1 MSDPF
6 GGVRRNDKGDGEHQ
20 ISVDQPTK
28 RGLPKIR
35 VWRCWSVRDG
45 GWVPSVRVSAIRHVR
60 QSTTQVLEKT
70 EQQPWFH
77 DCELLVVKGCQ
88 VRDKTCRGTACPM
101 AINGAQLRARV
112 EKGLPDGVIGQRAKQ
127 QGKDGCQASP
137 FSSLLSFPFLDPV
150 LRMGVGRILIVAFVW
165 P

>member
-1 MSDPF
+1 
-6 GGVRRNDKGDGEHQ
+6 
-20 ISVDQPTK
+20 
-28 RGLPKIR
+28 
-35 VWRCWSVRDG
+35 
-45 GWVPSVRVSAIRHVR
+45 
-60 QSTTQVLEKT
+60 
-70 EQQPWFH
+70 
-77 DCELLVVKGCQ
+77 
-88 VRDKTCRGTACPM
+88 M
-101 AINGAQLRARV
+101 AINGAQLRACV